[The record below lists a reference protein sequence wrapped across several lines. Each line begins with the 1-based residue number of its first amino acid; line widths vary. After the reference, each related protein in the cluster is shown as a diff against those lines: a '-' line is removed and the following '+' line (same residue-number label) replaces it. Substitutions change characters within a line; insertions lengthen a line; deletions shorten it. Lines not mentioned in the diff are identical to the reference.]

1 MTQFLENTSF
11 SLHLEHPAQGPKPR
25 STEKRLVV
33 VDQLKPGLLRL
44 HMPLALQA
52 ARVCVGVKMH
62 TDLLWSPTTQQKRK
76 YPFLKSY
83 KPNLMELQE
92 CPTPVPSSSSPLWL
106 SPPHPQN
113 WLSGCSPGLTVLL
126 SHSFVTR
133 KHRQVCADPQKKWVR
148 DHINSLEM
156 S

>member
-11 SLHLEHPAQGPKPR
+11 SLRLEHPPQGPKPR
-25 STEKRLVV
+25 SAEKRLAV

-52 ARVCVGVKMH
+52 AWVCVGVKMH
-62 TDLLWSPTTQQKRK
+62 TDLFLAWSPTTQQKRK

-92 CPTPVPSSSSPLWL
+92 CPTPVPTFVAQSTSSPKLAVRVL
-106 SPPHPQN
+106 TRSHP
-113 WLSGCSPGLTVLL
+113 VLL